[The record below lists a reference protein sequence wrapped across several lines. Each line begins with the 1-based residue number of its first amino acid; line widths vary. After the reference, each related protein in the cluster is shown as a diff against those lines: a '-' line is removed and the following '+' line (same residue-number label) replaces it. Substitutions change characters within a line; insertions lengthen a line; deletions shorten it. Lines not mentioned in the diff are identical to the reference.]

1 MTEIVTRPIEGLAQL
16 YKKIDTL
23 IDNAKCLK
31 NYISV
36 PDIDFETLV
45 DKSTP
50 LNFRGYFEKFSNR
63 ERQIICM
70 NAHGCSTKYIC
81 EALCIS
87 PATFKTYLSQIYQ
100 KIFFVCNDRN
110 DNFSKRTR
118 LALYYLQAI
127 GKLDGDWHIE

>member
-1 MTEIVTRPIEGLAQL
+1 MQNVL
-16 YKKIDTL
+16 KIITHSKS
-23 IDNAKCLK
+23 DN
-31 NYISV
+31 NGNVGSRSV
-36 PDIDFETLV
+36 RCFPDIDFETLV
-45 DKSTP
+45 NKSTP

-127 GKLDGDWHIE
+127 GKLDDDWHIE